1 MTSAAQS
8 GRLAREP
15 AFVHVDHN
23 LVEAAIRMRDA
34 DYDLLFAVDGDELV
48 GSISAH
54 DIVTRAVAEQGEPE
68 TITVLDIMNKD
79 VPSCRQSDK
88 LERVSEI
95 MVRREEHRLAV
106 LNECDEL
113 VGLITASDIARERKD
128 LAVEKLLVSVA
139 EWAESDKDQRRRADP
154 AGGRARGAPQGD
166 VPSYAERPRLRRP
179 SQKPD

>member
-1 MTSAAQS
+1 MSPRPES

-34 DYDLLFAVDGDELV
+34 DYDLLFVVDGDELV

-54 DIVTRAVAEQGEPE
+54 DIVTRTLAEQDDPE
-68 TITVLDIMNKD
+68 QVTVVDVMNKE
-79 VPSCRQSDK
+79 VPSCRQTDT
-88 LERVSEI
+88 LERVSDL
-95 MVRREEHRLAV
+95 MVRREMHRLAV
-106 LNECDEL
+106 LDDEDEL
-113 VGLITASDIARERKD
+113 VGLITASDIAYERKD

-139 EWAESDKDQRRRADP
+139 EAAEGNEDRRRRADP
-154 AGGRARGAPQGD
+154 AGGRARGTPQGE
-166 VPSYAERPRLRRP
+166 VPTYSVRPRLRRQ